1 MLIDVKIPAVGESIT
16 EGLLAEWSLQDGDLV
31 RTDDPL
37 FVLETDKVTMTINA
51 EHAGRLK
58 ILVPVGSAV
67 TIGQVVGTIDTEAS
81 PKERASEA
89 SDATQPP
96 GRTGPPAVT
105 QSSGP
110 PLNPIA
116 GMPAAKA
123 KLAAMAETDE
133 YSPAVRRMLE
143 EYRLDAAAIPGTGRE
158 GRLTKEDVVAFLAQ
172 RAGGG
177 TAALEGTEP
186 ESRGAGEPVAKIEPE
201 SRRAGEPER
210 SRERPKDLAP
220 GERQTRTPLSPIR
233 ARIAER
239 MLLSQQST
247 ATLTTFN
254 EADLSALVDLRKRYR
269 EAFKTKHSVDLT
281 YLPFFVKA
289 VSDALDAVPELAS
302 WIEGAELVR
311 NHTRDVGIAV
321 ASEQGL
327 SVPVLR
333 GVDRKSLPELQ
344 RDIEVLAKKV
354 REKRITLDD
363 LKGAVFS
370 ISNAGSYGA
379 LMGTPILNPPQS
391 GILGMYA
398 IQERPVAHDGQVV
411 IRPMMVLALSYD
423 HRAVDGKAAGT
434 FLKLVAESVQNP
446 GRFLLEL

>member
-1 MLIDVKIPAVGESIT
+1 MLIDVKVPTVGESIT
-16 EGLLAEWSLQDGDLV
+16 EGLLAEWLRQDGEVVTADE
-31 RTDDPL
+31 PL

-58 ILVPVGSAV
+58 VLVPAGGQIA
-67 TIGQVVGTIDTEAS
+67 IGQVVGSIDTSAPPNEQETGGTG
-81 PKERASEA
+81 ERASEA
-89 SDATQPP
+89 SNATPP
-96 GRTGPPAVT
+96 TGRAAPPAVPQT
-105 QSSGP
+105 SGP

-116 GMPAAKA
+116 GMPTAKA

-143 EYRLDAAAIPGTGRE
+143 EYGLNPAAIAGTGRD
-158 GRLTKEDVVAFLAQ
+158 GRLTKEDVVAFLAGRIGKGAAAPEGKEPTSQ
-172 RAGGG
+172 RVNAPTRAETEQGG
-177 TAALEGTEP
+177 T
-186 ESRGAGEPVAKIEPE
+186 GA
-201 SRRAGEPER
+201 
-210 SRERPKDLAP
+210 
-220 GERQTRTPLSPIR
+220 RQTRTPLSPIR

-254 EADLSALVDLRKRYR
+254 EADLSALVDLRRRYR
-269 EAFKTKHSVDLT
+269 EVFKAKHGVDLT

-302 WIEGAELVR
+302 WIEGAEIVR
-311 NHTRDVGIAV
+311 DSARDIGIAV

-333 GVDRKSLPELQ
+333 DADRKSLPELQ

-354 REKRITLDD
+354 REKRVTLDD

-398 IQERPVAHDGQVV
+398 IQERPVARDGQVV
-411 IRPMMVLALSYD
+411 IRPMMYLALSYD